1 MTLHG
6 NVNKTINNPEH
17 INSSIE
23 RCELQV
29 ISMVV
34 PGVHYRSN
42 SSYLQCMVPIA
53 SYLLTSTRGLGTISS
68 ISHHVKLWY
77 RFSFLRHIHRIT
89 PTNRIT
95 PDCNVKGNI
104 L

>member
-6 NVNKTINNPEH
+6 NVNKTIDNPEH

-53 SYLLTSTRGLGTISS
+53 SYRRGDWEQSRRSHIMSNSGTVFPFFDTYIES
-68 ISHHVKLWY
+68 
-77 RFSFLRHIHRIT
+77 LRQIESLRI
-89 PTNRIT
+89 
-95 PDCNVKGNI
+95 VM
-104 L
+104 